1 MTEFGFELFKQ
12 QFSLPE
18 KCLGLN
24 QTLGNLQSTNNVP
37 LQSKFGIQHRMSC
50 RECGF
55 IFIRHSDLRDA
66 SDIPDMCKDTTIK
79 PKLTPLSGEE
89 LHGGKSNNSNDAR
102 IDIKTRGFLERGQR
116 VFFDKGFRP
125 QHLLS

>member
-1 MTEFGFELFKQ
+1 M
-12 QFSLPE
+12 
-18 KCLGLN
+18 
-24 QTLGNLQSTNNVP
+24 P

-116 VFFDKGFRP
+116 VFFNKGFRP
-125 QHLLS
+125 QHLYRNISLQQCHVMNKKEKKERTKKEPYK

>member
-50 RECGF
+50 REGGF

-66 SDIPDMCKDTTIK
+66 SDVPDMRKDTAIE

-89 LHGGKSNNSNDAR
+89 LHGRKSNNSNDAR
-102 IDIKTRGFLERGQR
+102 IDIKTRSFLERGQR
-116 VFFDKGFRP
+116 VFFDKGFRH

>member
-24 QTLGNLQSTNNVP
+24 QTLRNLQSTNNVP

-50 RECGF
+50 REGGF

-66 SDIPDMCKDTTIK
+66 SDVPDMRKDTAIE

-89 LHGGKSNNSNDAR
+89 LNGR
-102 IDIKTRGFLERGQR
+102 IDIKTRSFLERGQR